1 MSLLATLLRSGYLRV
16 VDHALAQSLLHLRP
30 DTPDDVLAAIALASR
45 AVAEG
50 HSRLPL
56 AHVGEFLTDLLPEHE
71 PPNLPALADWLE
83 LLRASPW
90 IVEGQVALLVG
101 EALSLRR
108 YWLHETRLA
117 TALLARLDA
126 SDRLQLLTGGPGTG
140 KTTRAAQRI
149 VELSARSPQPLRI
162 ALAAPTGKAASRL
175 GEVVNARLAKME
187 TEGVAGAASA
197 RRHPIEA
204 RTLHRLLGWHH
215 GGGVG
220 HHAGAPLPYDVVV
233 VDEASMIDLPMMA
246 RLLDAVATDACLILI
261 GDRDQ
266 LPSVDTG
273 DVLAALCDA
282 ADRNPR
288 LAAQRT
294 QLTTVHRQNELSE
307 VGELAGLIR
316 TGDVD
321 AVTARLRARG
331 FTGVRWW
338 EARDELLAPFCLELA
353 LPAYRAMQAAATPA
367 LALALASRFRVL
379 TAVREGPAGSQTLNA
394 LIATALDPA
403 RRGDG
408 MFQGRLV
415 LVTANSPRHGLYNGD
430 IGIAWPDE
438 DGEPRV
444 WFENNSSPLPLA
456 GEGQGGGL
464 RAWLPS
470 ALPAHE
476 SAFALTVHKA
486 QGSEFDRVLLA
497 LPERGAR
504 VLARE
509 LLYTGLT
516 RCRNE
521 IVLWASEIALREA
534 IARRAQRWSGLAERL
549 DKNK

>member
-1 MSLLATLLRSGYLRV
+1 MSLLANLFRGGYLRA
-16 VDHALAQSLLHLRP
+16 VDHALAQSLLRLRP

-56 AHVGEFLTDLLPEHE
+56 AQAGELLADLLPEHE
-71 PPNLPALADWLE
+71 PPALPSLADWLE

-90 IVEGQVALLVG
+90 IQEAQVAVLEG

-108 YWLHETRLA
+108 YWWHETRLA
-117 TALLARLDA
+117 SALLSRLGAD
-126 SDRLQLLTGGPGTG
+126 DHPRLQLLTGGPGTG
-140 KTTRAAQRI
+140 KTTRAAQW
-149 VELSARSPQPLRI
+149 LADLAARSSAPLRI
-162 ALAAPTGKAASRL
+162 ALAAPTGKAAGRL
-175 GEVVNARLAKME
+175 GEVVNARLAE
-187 TEGVAGAASA
+187 LASEGVPGAALA
-197 RRHPIEA
+197 RSLPIEA
-204 RTLHRLLGWHH
+204 RTLHRLLGWRH
-215 GGGVG
+215 GDELA
-220 HHAGAPLPYDVVV
+220 HHAAAPLPFDVVV
-233 VDEASMIDLPMMA
+233 VDEASMADLPMTV
-246 RLLDAVATDACLILI
+246 RLLDAVAPETWLVLI

-294 QLTTVHRQNELSE
+294 QLTTVHRQDESSE
-307 VGELAGLIR
+307 VGALAGLIR
-316 TGDVD
+316 GGDAD
-321 AVTARLRARG
+321 AVVARLRGSG
-331 FTGVRWW
+331 FAGVRWW
-338 EARDELLAPFCLELA
+338 EARDELLAAFCLELA
-353 LPAYRAMQAAATPA
+353 LPAYRALQSAATPA
-367 LALALASRFRVL
+367 AALAIAGQFRVL

-394 LIATALDPA
+394 SLAAALDPR

-415 LVTANSPRHGLYNGD
+415 LITENSPRHGLYNGD
-430 IGIAWPDE
+430 VGIAWPDE

-444 WFENNSSPLPLA
+444 WFDGRE
-456 GEGQGGGL
+456 GL

-470 ALPAHE
+470 ALPTHE

-486 QGSEFDRVLLA
+486 QGSEFDRILLA
-497 LPERGAR
+497 LPDRGAR
-504 VLARE
+504 VLSRE

-516 RCRNE
+516 RCRHE
-521 IVLWASEIALREA
+521 IVLWASEPALRQA

-549 DKNK
+549 APE

>member
-1 MSLLATLLRSGYLRV
+1 LLADLFRGGYLRA
-16 VDHALAQSLLHLRP
+16 VDHALAQSLLRLRP

-45 AVAEG
+45 AIAEG

-56 AHVGEFLTDLLPEHE
+56 AQAGELLADLLPEHE
-71 PPNLPALADWLE
+71 SPVLPSLADWLE

-90 IVEGQVALLVG
+90 IREAQIAVLEG

-108 YWLHETRLA
+108 YWRHETRLA
-117 TALLARLDA
+117 RALLDRLGSFDR
-126 SDRLQLLTGGPGTG
+126 SRLQLLTGGPGTG
-140 KTTRAAQRI
+140 KTTRAAQ
-149 VELSARSPQPLRI
+149 LLADLAARSSTPLRI
-162 ALAAPTGKAASRL
+162 ALAAPTGKAAGRL
-175 GEVVNARLAKME
+175 GEVVNARLAEME
-187 TEGVAGAASA
+187 TEGVPGAASA
-197 RRHPIEA
+197 RGLPIEA

-215 GGGVG
+215 GDALA
-220 HHAGAPLPYDVVV
+220 HHAAAPLPFDVVV
-233 VDEASMIDLPMMA
+233 VDEASMVDLAMMA
-246 RLLDAVATDACLILI
+246 RLLDAVAPEACLILI

-282 ADRNPR
+282 TDRNPR
-288 LAAQRT
+288 LAAQRM
-294 QLTTVHRQNELSE
+294 QLTTVHRQDESSA

-316 TGDVD
+316 AGEAD
-321 AVTARLRARG
+321 AVATRLRGGG

-338 EARDELLAPFCLELA
+338 EARDELLATFCLELA
-353 LPAYRAMQAAATPA
+353 LPAYRAVQAAATPA
-367 LALALASRFRVL
+367 AALGLAARFRVL

-394 LIATALDPA
+394 SLAAALAPR

-408 MFQGRLV
+408 MFQGRL
-415 LVTANSPRHGLYNGD
+415 LLITENSPRHGLYNGD
-430 IGIAWPDE
+430 VGVAWPDE
-438 DGEPRV
+438 DGEPRI
-444 WFENNSSPLPLA
+444 WFDGRE
-456 GEGQGGGL
+456 GL

-486 QGSEFDRVLLA
+486 QGSEFERVLLV

-504 VLARE
+504 VLSRE

-516 RCRNE
+516 RCRRE
-521 IVLWASEIALREA
+521 IVLWASEPALRQA

-549 DKNK
+549 APE